1 MIDDKVAIQ
10 AIQAITGPRAV
21 THGDAQET
29 MQRTAQLWAAYLGRE
44 ISPAQ
49 VAICNL
55 LQKLARSRHYD
66 RDHYIDVIGYALI
79 AEEAARPW

>member
-1 MIDDKVAIQ
+1 MIDDKLAIQ
-10 AIQAITGPRAV
+10 AIQAITGPRSV
-21 THGDAQET
+21 SHGDAQET
-29 MQRTAQLWAAYLGRE
+29 MQRTAQLWGAYLGRE

-55 LQKLARSRHYD
+55 LQNLARSRHYD

>member
-1 MIDDKVAIQ
+1 MIDEKLLIEALHNV
-10 AIQAITGPRAV
+10 TGPRLQ

-79 AEEAARPW
+79 AEESARPW